1 MPKSI
6 IIKKNGGPEVLELQD
21 VNVGSPGPEEIK
33 VTNYA
38 IGLNYIDTYHR
49 SGLYPLTLPSGI
61 GLEAAGKIDE
71 VGPNV
76 TEFNKGDN
84 IAYASIPLGAY
95 SQQRIIPTKIAVKVP
110 DGISHKQAATLM
122 TKGLTTNYLISKT
135 YILKA
140 GETVLFHAAA
150 GGVGQIFAQWAN
162 SIGAKVIGTV
172 GSDEKIK
179 IAEENGYAHVI
190 NYTKDDFAKKVMEIT
205 NNEGV
210 PAVFDGVGKNTFKG
224 SLACLKTRG
233 MMVSFGNAS
242 GPLDPVNVPKDIQ
255 PKGLYLTR
263 PSIGQ
268 YFTNRKELQAGA
280 DAVFE
285 KVKFGK
291 IKINIFKE
299 YKLAEAKQAHEDLE
313 SRKLTGPA
321 ILIP

>member
-1 MPKSI
+1 M
-6 IIKKNGGPEVLELQD
+6 
-21 VNVGSPGPEEIK
+21 VGI
-33 VTNYA
+33 
-38 IGLNYIDTYHR
+38 YIDTYHR
-49 SGLYPLTLPSGI
+49 SGLYPLAMPSGI
-61 GLEAAGKIDE
+61 GLEAAGKVDE
-71 VGPNV
+71 VGSNIS
-76 TEFNKGDN
+76 EFNKGDN
-84 IAYASIPLGAY
+84 IAYASLPLGAY
-95 SQQRIIPTKIAVKVP
+95 SQQRIIPAKIAVKVP
-110 DGISHKQAATLM
+110 DGISYKQAATLM
-122 TKGLTTNYLISKT
+122 TKGLTVNYLICKT
-135 YILKA
+135 YKLKA

-172 GSDEKIK
+172 GSNEKIK

-190 NYTKDDFAKKVMEIT
+190 NYTKDDFTKKVMEIT
-205 NNEGV
+205 NNKGV

-233 MMVSFGNAS
+233 TMVSFGNAS
-242 GPLDPVNVPKDIQ
+242 GPLDPVDVPKDIQ

-268 YFTNRKELQAGA
+268 YFTNREELQAGA

-291 IKINIFKE
+291 IKVKIFKE
-299 YKLAEAKQAHEDLE
+299 YKLSDVKQAHEDLE
-313 SRKLTGPA
+313 KRKILGPA

>member
-1 MPKSI
+1 MSKSI
-6 IIKKNGGPEVLELQD
+6 IINKHGGPEVLKIQD
-21 VNVGSPGPEEIK
+21 VNIGMPGPDEIK

-38 IGLNYIDTYHR
+38 IGLNYIDTYNR
-49 SGLYPLTLPSGI
+49 SGLYPLKLPSGI
-61 GLEAAGKIDE
+61 GYEAAGKIDE
-71 VGPNV
+71 VGSNV
-76 TEFNKGDN
+76 KDFNKGDN
-84 IAYASIPLGAY
+84 IAYASQPIGAY
-95 SQQRIIPTKIAVKVP
+95 SEQRIIPSNIVIKLP
-110 DGISHKQAATLM
+110 NGISHEQAAALM
-122 TKGLTTNYLISKT
+122 TKGLTTNYLITKSYK
-135 YILKA
+135 LKA

-179 IAEENGYAHVI
+179 VAKENGYAHVI
-190 NYTKDDFAKKVMEIT
+190 NYSKEDFSKEVMKIT

-210 PAVFDGVGKNTFKG
+210 PAVFDGVGKKTFQG
-224 SLACLKTRG
+224 SIACLKKSG

-263 PSIGQ
+263 PSVGQ
-268 YFTNRKELQAGA
+268 FFDTQKKLQTGA
-280 DAVFE
+280 DEIFE
-285 KVKFGK
+285 KIKFGK
-291 IKINIFKE
+291 IKINISKKYNLE
-299 YKLAEAKQAHEDLE
+299 DAEQAHIDLE